1 MWSRE
6 TPTFTGAV
14 VAEDDPFPVPILG
27 QQQVQQ
33 EQVVKAPMMALV
45 PPGELLRH
53 PFHLKHKDK
62 HIIFKY
68 SHGHTETCFCP
79 WVSAVPSE
87 LRRNTESLLSHSLLL
102 MLTKATPLGQRG
114 NTIFTHI
121 IPLFFQRCLTTAGS
135 EIEGNAPVNTEHPLC
150 SSSSREPREKGR

>member
-1 MWSRE
+1 M
-6 TPTFTGAV
+6 
-14 VAEDDPFPVPILG
+14 AEDDPFPVPILG

-53 PFHLKHKDK
+53 PFPLQHKDK

-68 SHGHTETCFCP
+68 SHGHTETCLVP
-79 WVSAVPSE
+79 ATVPSE
-87 LRRNTESLLSHSLLL
+87 LRRNTESLLSHRLLL

-121 IPLFFQRCLTTAGS
+121 IPLFQRCLTTAGS
-135 EIEGNAPVNTEHPLC
+135 EIEGNAPVKPL
-150 SSSSREPREKGR
+150 SAPLPAQSQERRGDE